1 MYKKKIGARAFTA
14 VTVASLLA
22 SNVTPAMAAEDAN
35 AMAKAAEKAVA
46 TASNAEAAE
55 TEDAVEADVA
65 EDALENDIAVEAEE
79 AEKDVTVRLYYYTE
93 AGKTVW
99 QGYQH
104 VTAVE
109 GSVVTLTADDLEN
122 DTVTVDGVEYTVD
135 AENPKYVD
143 CKVEYAENINEVRWY
158 VPVEEVEKAAEKDV
172 TVGLYYYTE
181 AGKTVWQGYQHVTAV
196 EGSVVTLTADDL
208 ENQTVGVDG
217 VEYTVDAE
225 NPKYV
230 DCKVEYAENI
240 NEVRWYVPV
249 KLVEEDVTIEKSIVT
264 VKVQGEGIADGADVD
279 STIDYD
285 DPDTWCILPKVAVKE
300 GWKFVGWK
308 VSTTGETIE
317 TNDEYKLTFEKV
329 SNDSEVIDGV
339 GYVTYEAIVEQDSS
353 TPEPGP
359 VDPNPGELKKVTVVY
374 YDADGN
380 KITFEVIGVDKD
392 ATSLTA
398 GMLNIPDGYELVE
411 DQDYAIENGVV
422 AIKLQEKAT
431 PVETADATLIISYQY
446 RGSEIKTQTE
456 TKNGVK
462 GQIAEFSV
470 DEITLEVP
478 DNYYVQSRFENT
490 KVAYGKSAT
499 VVVVLSKASSG
510 GGSGSSG
517 GSGNGSGRSTAT
529 SSGGTIKGGRW
540 ILDHGVTASDSLDWW
555 YSYTDN
561 TYAKSGWY
569 NSVEQGKTEW
579 YYFADN
585 GYLVSGWFENN
596 GNKYY
601 LHAEHDGTF
610 GRMYTGWNKIGDQ
623 WYYFSEAEGSVGALV
638 EGAEVPAELLNQ

>member
-122 DTVTVDGVEYTVD
+122 
-135 AENPKYVD
+135 
-143 CKVEYAENINEVRWY
+143 
-158 VPVEEVEKAAEKDV
+158 
-172 TVGLYYYTE
+172 
-181 AGKTVWQGYQHVTAV
+181 
-196 EGSVVTLTADDL
+196 
-208 ENQTVGVDG
+208 QTVGVDG

-264 VKVQGEGIADGADVD
+264 VKVHGEGIADGADVD

-300 GWKFVGWK
+300 GWKFAGWK

-329 SNDSEVIDGV
+329 SNDREVIDGV
-339 GYVTYEAIVEQDSS
+339 GYVTYEAIVKQDSL
-353 TPEPGP
+353 TPEPDP

-431 PVETADATLIISYQY
+431 PVEMADATLIISYQY

-462 GQIAEFSV
+462 GQIAEFLV

-478 DNYYVQSRFENT
+478 DNYNVQSRFENT
-490 KVAYGKSAT
+490 KVAYGDKAT
-499 VVVVLSKASSG
+499 VVVVLTKASSG

-517 GSGNGSGRSTAT
+517 GSGNGSGRSTAI
-529 SSGGTIKGGRW
+529 SASGTIKGGQW
-540 ILDHGVTASDSLDWW
+540 ILDHGTASESLDWW

-561 TYAKSGWY
+561 SYAKSGWY
-569 NSVEQGKTEW
+569 SLVWQGKTDW
-579 YYFADN
+579 YYFTDN

-601 LHAEHDGTF
+601 LHTEHDGTF
-610 GRMYTGWNKIGDQ
+610 GRMYTGWNKVGDQ
-623 WYYFSEAEGSVGALV
+623 WYYFSEDAANLGALV

>member
-79 AEKDVTVRLYYYTE
+79 AEKDVTVR
-93 AGKTVW
+93 
-99 QGYQH
+99 
-104 VTAVE
+104 
-109 GSVVTLTADDLEN
+109 
-122 DTVTVDGVEYTVD
+122 
-135 AENPKYVD
+135 
-143 CKVEYAENINEVRWY
+143 
-158 VPVEEVEKAAEKDV
+158 
-172 TVGLYYYTE
+172 LYYYTE